1 MKTFF
6 ASLFVLISYFSIAQN
21 KDISKKDPLSLKV
34 GISAGSL
41 KSDLLINNQPIN
53 AFVISPKVEI
63 GRAFNFHIGANILT
77 VDSGNLD
84 TVKREIGNLELGLS
98 VQHQIADLPF
108 YVKGGY
114 LIRITENYGNRVFAQ
129 LGFKLDEQVDF
140 HLIAS
145 RLYARKDIY
154 SGNIVEFGVRLKL

>member
-1 MKTFF
+1 MKVLFV
-6 ASLFVLISYFSIAQN
+6 SLFIFIGSFTFGQN
-21 KDISKKDPLSLKV
+21 KDLTKKDPLSLKI
-34 GISAGSL
+34 GLSAGSL

-53 AFVISPKVEI
+53 AFVISPKIEI
-63 GRAFNFHIGANILT
+63 GRVFNFHIGANILT

-98 VQHQIADLPF
+98 VEHQIADLPF
-108 YVKGGY
+108 YLKGGY
-114 LIRITENYGNRVFAQ
+114 LIRITENYGNRIFAQ